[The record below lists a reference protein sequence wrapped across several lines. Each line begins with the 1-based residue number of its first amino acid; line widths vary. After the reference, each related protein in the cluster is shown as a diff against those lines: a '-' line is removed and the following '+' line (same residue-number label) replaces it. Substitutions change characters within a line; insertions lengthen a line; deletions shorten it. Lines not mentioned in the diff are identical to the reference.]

1 MYKIKAVLNEAEK
14 EHLES
19 LQSHIEV
26 YAGPRSM
33 VPGQEDFPDHFIT
46 DIQRAVV
53 QKNVIE
59 LEYLS
64 NHEEQT
70 QREIEPIGLFYY
82 GSAWHLIAWCRLR
95 NGYRDFRA
103 DRIKKLTKTSKA
115 FESRNLL
122 TLQEYFQTM
131 FHENQGLIRAIVTFD
146 KLSLRGRPIYGSIVQ
161 ADLGNTVRVE
171 FMIDNIHQ
179 MARWLLM
186 FGTMVTIH
194 EPEELK
200 NRMAEIV
207 EELHAHYN
215 KVKLEA

>member
-1 MYKIKAVLNEAEK
+1 
-14 EHLES
+14 
-19 LQSHIEV
+19 
-26 YAGPRSM
+26 
-33 VPGQEDFPDHFIT
+33 
-46 DIQRAVV
+46 
-53 QKNVIE
+53 
-59 LEYLS
+59 
-64 NHEEQT
+64 
-70 QREIEPIGLFYY
+70 
-82 GSAWHLIAWCRLR
+82 
-95 NGYRDFRA
+95 
-103 DRIKKLTKTSKA
+103 
-115 FESRNLL
+115 
-122 TLQEYFQTM
+122 M